1 MALNY
6 DSLSALTRDKFLPVL
21 VDNIFNSNP
30 LTLKLLKHGEKLDG
44 GKKIITP
51 LEYGKNSA
59 QGFYS
64 GYDVLDTTPSDPIT
78 AAEWNRK
85 QAFSTIT
92 ISGEEELKNSG
103 DSQVLSLLK
112 SKMKNA
118 EKSLKD
124 LFGDKIFAN
133 SAPGSNDITSLLGTG
148 TVGASVDVTA
158 NDSSSNSTPVAAG
171 SFGPVIEDWASDDA
185 IYGAP
190 CDIENCIIGHSRTLG
205 GISTTGGNYFFN
217 ARIGH
222 CATFAGI
229 AVSAD
234 NNTQA
239 SFDDCVTTTNGV
251 AYLVRKM
258 TQMYGALTID
268 NDSPDLIVM
277 PQVMFDAYESSLQP
291 SKRFEGDATLA
302 DAGFQTLKFKGS
314 TCVVDSHVPSGMM
327 VFLNTKYLDF
337 KVHSKR
343 NFSFENFMKPINQDA
358 RTAKIFWMGQLVCT
372 NPRMQG
378 VVVGGPSSY

>member
-21 VDNIFNSNP
+21 VDNIFQSNP
-30 LTLKLLKHGEKLDG
+30 LTLKLLKGAEKLDG

-51 LEYGKNSA
+51 IEYGKNSA

-78 AAEWNRK
+78 AAEWNWK

-124 LFGDKIFAN
+124 LFGSKLFAN
-133 SAPGSNDITSLLGTG
+133 AAPGANEITSLLGSG
-148 TVGASVDVTA
+148 VADDVDCTTA
-158 NDSSSNSTPVAAG
+158 TAIAACVDAAEHDGSTHHAG
-171 SFGPVIEDWASDDA
+171 GNVD
-185 IYGAP
+185 
-190 CDIENCIIGHSRTLG
+190 NCIIGYDRSLG
-205 GISTTGGNYFFN
+205 GINSDTYAWWDAKFASGAYNTATPPVGGQAGASTFN
-217 ARIGH
+217 GIT
-222 CATFAGI
+222 AT
-229 AVSAD
+229 
-234 NNTQA
+234 N
-239 SFDDCVTTTNGV
+239 NGV
-251 AYLVRKM
+251 ALLVKKM

-268 NDSPDLIVM
+268 NDSPDMIVV
-277 PQVMFDAYESSLQP
+277 PQVIFDAYETSLQP

-302 DAGFQTLKFKGS
+302 DAGFQTLKFKGA
-314 TCVVDSHVPSGMM
+314 TVVVDSHCPAGHM

-358 RTAKIFWMGQLVCT
+358 RVAKIFWMGQLVCT

-378 VVVGGPSSY
+378 AIVGLPIGY

>member
-30 LTLKLLKHGEKLDG
+30 LTLKLLKDGERLDG

-78 AAEWNRK
+78 AAEWNWK

-124 LFGDKIFAN
+124 LFGEKLFAN
-133 SAPGSNDITSLLGTG
+133 SAPGANDITSLLGTG
-148 TVGASVDVTA
+148 TVSSTDHTGYDA
-158 NDSSSNSTPVAAG
+158 NAIGGIQDTVADSTSWHAAG
-171 SFGPVIEDWASDDA
+171 GVDNSIISF
-185 IYGAP
+185 
-190 CDIENCIIGHSRTLG
+190 SRSLG
-205 GISTTGGNYFFN
+205 GIDTGSNTAAANTWFN
-217 ARIGH
+217 AK
-222 CATFAGI
+222 FL
-229 AVSAD
+229 SA
-234 NNTQA
+234 A
-239 SFDDCVTTTNGV
+239 SFDGASSGTLTPGVAAATWDDCVTTTNGV

-258 TQMYGALTID
+258 TETYGSLTID
-268 NDSPDLIVM
+268 NDQPDMIVM
-277 PQVMFDAYESSLQP
+277 PQVIFDAYESSLQP

-302 DAGFQTLKFKGS
+302 DAGFQTLKFKGA
-314 TCVVDSHVPSGMM
+314 TCVVDSHCPAGVM

-343 NFSFENFMKPINQDA
+343 NFSFENFMKPVNQDA

-378 VVVGGPSSY
+378 CIVGLPATY